1 MAGLSRIKHLR
12 PFKIHGRIS
21 ETLGLNLVRLQ
32 CTQEME
38 SNFPEVLDARG
49 DQGAMEIKSPRNQG
63 LLHSDVDY
71 NLILYVT
78 RI

>member
-1 MAGLSRIKHLR
+1 
-12 PFKIHGRIS
+12 
-21 ETLGLNLVRLQ
+21 
-32 CTQEME
+32 ME

-71 NLILYVT
+71 CEVNMALPV
-78 RI
+78 

>member
-1 MAGLSRIKHLR
+1 
-12 PFKIHGRIS
+12 
-21 ETLGLNLVRLQ
+21 
-32 CTQEME
+32 ME

-71 NLILYVT
+71 ND
-78 RI
+78 